1 MPIPVVLA
9 QIAAYAA
16 ANPQVV
22 KAAAQLIP
30 QLIGSGM
37 SYAQA
42 AQQKKLMKSA
52 EDEAAK
58 ALASARAKLA
68 ETPLERVQVPTQAYD
83 TAMRET
89 TAQSMQ
95 ATQAAQEAGARELA
109 ASVGRIGAL
118 GLTATEQQR
127 EAMAQ
132 DIYKR
137 DLAVAEDE
145 GRRLELQA
153 RMDERDALGAQL
165 AAAQAQN
172 QMGAALTSATT
183 GLGSALSTGI
193 GLLPLFANS
202 GKIAGMSAAEEA
214 ISKISSPELFASEG
228 KMQPTSL
235 IGQFGQEKM
244 LSESDLA
251 KLKEQYLPED
261 LLNRLKIN
269 RNIEGLAA
277 MQGLGGV
284 GAQGLTPEQMLMYS
298 QLFK

>member
-1 MPIPVVLA
+1 MLPIP
-9 QIAAYAA
+9 
-16 ANPQVV
+16 PQV
-22 KAAAQLIP
+22 LIQIGAKVLP
-30 QLIGSGM
+30 QLIGAGM
-37 SYAQA
+37 SYSQA
-42 AQQKKLMKSA
+42 AKQKKEMKSA

-58 ALASARAKLA
+58 AIAAARAKLA

-83 TAMRET
+83 TAMREI

-109 ASVGRIGAL
+109 ASVGRIGAM

-137 DLAVAEDE
+137 DLAVAQDE
-145 GRRLELQA
+145 AKRLEKLSMLDTMEAMGAERAASQA
-153 RMDERDALGAQL
+153 DERR
-165 AAAQAQN
+165 
-172 QMGAALTSATT
+172 GAALTSATE

-202 GKIAGMSAAEEA
+202 GKIAGMSAAEGA
-214 ISKISSPELFASEG
+214 ISKISSPEIFASEG

-235 IGQFGQEKM
+235 MGQFGQEKM

-261 LLNRLKIN
+261 LLNRLKVN
-269 RNIEGLAA
+269 RSIEGLAA

-298 QLFK
+298 QLFR

>member
-1 MPIPVVLA
+1 MLPIP
-9 QIAAYAA
+9 
-16 ANPQVV
+16 PQV
-22 KAAAQLIP
+22 LIQVGAKVLP
-30 QLIGSGM
+30 QLIGAGM

-42 AQQKKLMKSA
+42 AKQKKEMKSA

-58 ALASARAKLA
+58 AIASARAKLA

-83 TAMRET
+83 TAMREI

-109 ASVGRIGAL
+109 ASVGRIGAM

-137 DLAVAEDE
+137 DLAVAQDE
-145 GRRLELQA
+145 AKRLEKLSMLDTMEA
-153 RMDERDALGAQL
+153 MGAQR
-165 AAAQAQN
+165 AASQADEQR
-172 QMGAALTSATT
+172 GAALTSATT
-183 GLGSALSTGI
+183 GLGSALSTGL
-193 GLLPLFANS
+193 GLLPLY
-202 GKIAGMSAAEEA
+202 GMSGGTADLSSAQDA
-214 ISKISSPELFASEG
+214 ISKISSPEIFASEG

-235 IGQFGQEKM
+235 MGQFGQEKM

-261 LLNRLKIN
+261 LLNRLKVN

>member
-1 MPIPVVLA
+1 MLPIP
-9 QIAAYAA
+9 
-16 ANPQVV
+16 PQV
-22 KAAAQLIP
+22 LIQIGAKVLP
-30 QLIGSGM
+30 QLIGAGM
-37 SYAQA
+37 SYSQA
-42 AQQKKLMKSA
+42 AKQKKEMKSA

-58 ALASARAKLA
+58 AIAAARAKLA

-83 TAMRET
+83 TAMREI

-109 ASVGRIGAL
+109 ASVGRIGAM

-137 DLAVAEDE
+137 DLAVAQDE
-145 GRRLELQA
+145 AKRLEKLSMLDTMEAMGAERAASQA
-153 RMDERDALGAQL
+153 DERR
-165 AAAQAQN
+165 
-172 QMGAALTSATT
+172 GAALTSATE

-202 GKIAGMSAAEEA
+202 GKIAGMSAAEGA
-214 ISKISSPELFASEG
+214 ISKISSPEIFASEG

-235 IGQFGQEKM
+235 MGQFGQEKM

-251 KLKEQYLPED
+251 KLKE
-261 LLNRLKIN
+261 LNIYQKTRL
-269 RNIEGLAA
+269 
-277 MQGLGGV
+277 
-284 GAQGLTPEQMLMYS
+284 TD
-298 QLFK
+298 

>member
-83 TAMRET
+83 TAMREI

-153 RMDERDALGAQL
+153 RMDEREALGAQL

-172 QMGAALTSATT
+172 QMGAALTSAT
-183 GLGSALSTGI
+183 
-193 GLLPLFANS
+193 
-202 GKIAGMSAAEEA
+202 E
-214 ISKISSPELFASEG
+214 
-228 KMQPTSL
+228 
-235 IGQFGQEKM
+235 
-244 LSESDLA
+244 
-251 KLKEQYLPED
+251 
-261 LLNRLKIN
+261 
-269 RNIEGLAA
+269 
-277 MQGLGGV
+277 GLGGALGGFFETAPLWFNT
-284 GAQGLTPEQMLMYS
+284 GAGAGAGAEAGAAGANAGMTTPYNPNAPMGGWGNIMGYSPQTTLNFGNQSMDPRMLAIYS

>member
-83 TAMRET
+83 TAMREI

-183 GLGSALSTGI
+183 GLGLSAGKFI
-193 GLLPLFANS
+193 ENLPLFLNTGAGAEGVAGAGATGAS
-202 GKIAGMSAAEEA
+202 AGMFGSYDPNAPMGGWGNPMGY
-214 ISKISSPELFASEG
+214 SPQMTVNVGNQS
-228 KMQPTSL
+228 MDPR
-235 IGQFGQEKM
+235 I
-244 LSESDLA
+244 LA
-251 KLKEQYLPED
+251 L
-261 LLNRLKIN
+261 
-269 RNIEGLAA
+269 
-277 MQGLGGV
+277 
-284 GAQGLTPEQMLMYS
+284 YS
-298 QLFK
+298 QIFRQQNPNG